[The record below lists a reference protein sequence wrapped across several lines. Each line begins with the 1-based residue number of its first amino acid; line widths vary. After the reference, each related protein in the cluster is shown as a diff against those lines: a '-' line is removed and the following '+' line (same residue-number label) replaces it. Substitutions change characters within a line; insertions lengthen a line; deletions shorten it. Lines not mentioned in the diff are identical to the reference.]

1 MRRILTP
8 HLGAIV
14 SLLFSSPPSPPGANY
29 NEQLIRGGGGG
40 SGGAPSRGSVIILR
54 FIKRQTKEMEGE
66 EWERMSK
73 SRREGE
79 NFRGEQTALL
89 LFQCLVAVPPQQE
102 HHIQTSESCG
112 EPKWSHALLRIL
124 EAGEPITD

>member
-1 MRRILTP
+1 MPDP
-8 HLGAIV
+8 HSASGSHRFTSFFLLP
-14 SLLFSSPPSPPGANY
+14 SLPAADY
-29 NEQLIRGGGGG
+29 NEQLIRGGG
-40 SGGAPSRGSVIILR
+40 APSRGSVISLC

-89 LFQCLVAVPPQQE
+89 LFQCLVAIQPQQE

-112 EPKWSHALLRIL
+112 KPK
-124 EAGEPITD
+124 